1 MVFDETSGIIDEEH
15 EIDIG
20 ISPCVAR
27 GVGADQAPR
36 LDPFLLGGPGDNLV
50 QQPLDPLGSLGRGH
64 LTVHLSLTLRS
75 TPRRRTLRGR
85 GARLPPRRLAV
96 TR

>member
-20 ISPCVAR
+20 IGSCVAA
-27 GVGADQAPR
+27 GVGADQDHR

-50 QQPLDPLGSLGRGH
+50 
-64 LTVHLSLTLRS
+64 
-75 TPRRRTLRGR
+75 
-85 GARLPPRRLAV
+85 
-96 TR
+96 